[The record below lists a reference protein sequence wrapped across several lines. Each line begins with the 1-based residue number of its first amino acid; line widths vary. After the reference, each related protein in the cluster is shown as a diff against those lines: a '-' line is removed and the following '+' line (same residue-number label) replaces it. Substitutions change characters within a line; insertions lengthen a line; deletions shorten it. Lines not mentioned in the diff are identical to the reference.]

1 MWISCLITSVLILV
15 LITLFLIIINNV
27 SKKNYS
33 IFNMLFASTV
43 AAAFFA
49 FIPIHTINSEFSC
62 LGIIRIG
69 MLSLFNS
76 IQLFMAGCDYAIV
89 TENITSCPDGL
100 NSLYQVWMGFLF
112 VVAPLFTF
120 GFVLSLFKNVF
131 AYLRYLCSYFKDD
144 VYVFSELNE
153 KSYALASD
161 IKNKNRKAV
170 IVFTDV
176 FDGDEEKTY
185 ELIERTKE
193 IGAINFK
200 KDILVVDFKK
210 HSSDSNISFFAIGE
224 NETENLNQALKLIDA
239 YKERENTHLY
249 VFSTKIE
256 SELLLSTVNKGQI
269 KVRRVNEVQSLVN
282 RILYEKGEL
291 LFKSAIGEGDEKTI
305 SVIMVGMGC
314 HGTEFVKAL
323 TWFGQMDGYKIEIN
337 AFDNDPLAEEKFMA
351 MAPELMDK
359 NYNGVSIKGEAE
371 YRITIHSSIDVNSK
385 SFVDEISKISN
396 ATFAIVALGDDDVNI
411 NTAVNLRMYFER
423 MNIHPTIQA
432 IVYNSQQKNALA
444 GIKNYRGQEY
454 DIEFIGDI
462 SSSYTED
469 VIIDSELEDLAL
481 ERHLKWGDEEEFW
494 AYEYNYRS
502 SVASAIHLKARVN
515 CGIPG
520 ASKKE
525 EDLTIE
531 EREIIESLEHR
542 RWNAYMRAEGYIYSG
557 SKDKSS
563 RNDLGKMHHDLIDFS
578 SLSEEEKRKD
588 SKVGTS

>member
-1 MWISCLITSVLILV
+1 
-15 LITLFLIIINNV
+15 
-27 SKKNYS
+27 
-33 IFNMLFASTV
+33 
-43 AAAFFA
+43 
-49 FIPIHTINSEFSC
+49 
-62 LGIIRIG
+62 
-69 MLSLFNS
+69 
-76 IQLFMAGCDYAIV
+76 MA
-89 TENITSCPDGL
+89 T
-100 NSLYQVWMGFLF
+100 
-112 VVAPLFTF
+112 
-120 GFVLSLFKNVF
+120 K
-131 AYLRYLCSYFKDD
+131 
-144 VYVFSELNE
+144 
-153 KSYALASD
+153 
-161 IKNKNRKAV
+161 KNRK
-170 IVFTDV
+170 
-176 FDGDEEKTY
+176 KKKKLSS
-185 ELIERTKE
+185 LI
-193 IGAINFK
+193 AL
-200 KDILVVDFKK
+200 LV
-210 HSSDSNISFFAIGE
+210 
-224 NETENLNQALKLIDA
+224 
-239 YKERENTHLY
+239 
-249 VFSTKIE
+249 
-256 SELLLSTVNKGQI
+256 
-269 KVRRVNEVQSLVN
+269 
-282 RILYEKGEL
+282 
-291 LFKSAIGEGDEKTI
+291 
-305 SVIMVGMGC
+305 
-314 HGTEFVKAL
+314 
-323 TWFGQMDGYKIEIN
+323 
-337 AFDNDPLAEEKFMA
+337 
-351 MAPELMDK
+351 
-359 NYNGVSIKGEAE
+359 
-371 YRITIHSSIDVNSK
+371 
-385 SFVDEISKISN
+385 
-396 ATFAIVALGDDDVNI
+396 FAIVALGDDDVNI